1 MSELTGLPDGPFTR
15 QQAAA
20 VVTRYTNVTIE
31 DGQSTHFV
39 WLSAMRIAW
48 PSESGTLSRMLVTG

>member
-31 DGQSTHFV
+31 DGQSTHF
-39 WLSAMRIAW
+39 R
-48 PSESGTLSRMLVTG
+48 LVIRNEDCMA

>member
-20 VVTRYTNVTIE
+20 VATRYTNATIE
-31 DGQSTHFV
+31 DGQSTHF
-39 WLSAMRIAW
+39 R
-48 PSESGTLSRMLVTG
+48 LVIRNEDCMA